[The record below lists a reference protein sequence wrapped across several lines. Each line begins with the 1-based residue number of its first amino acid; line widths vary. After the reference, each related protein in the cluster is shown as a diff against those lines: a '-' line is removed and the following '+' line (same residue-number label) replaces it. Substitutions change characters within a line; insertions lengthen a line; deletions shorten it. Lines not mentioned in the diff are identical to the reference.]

1 MEQDL
6 PRLTAAEW
14 EIMRVIWTKK
24 KTTSTEVSDIVGMK
38 MDWKLATIKT
48 LLGRLVKK
56 GYLSTTKQ
64 GNQFIYSPLK
74 HEQDCLRSEAKELF
88 SKVCDTK
95 KGAVL
100 REWIQ
105 EIPITQAELEKLE
118 EVIQTKKKHA
128 PEYIAC
134 HCLPGQCVCHIENAA
149 KGDSCHEKNY

>member
-6 PRLTAAEW
+6 PGLTAAEW
-14 EIMRVIWTKK
+14 EILRVVWTKK
-24 KTTSTEVSDIVGMK
+24 KTTSTEVSDIVGTK

-64 GNQFIYSPLK
+64 GNRFIYAPLK
-74 HEQDCLRSEAKELF
+74 HEQDCLRNEAKELF

-95 KGAVL
+95 KGSVL

-105 EIPITQAELEKLE
+105 EISLTQAELEKLE
-118 EVIQTKKKHA
+118 KVIETKKKHA

-134 HCLPGQCVCHIENAA
+134 QCVPGQCACHTEKI
-149 KGDSCHEKNY
+149 KGDGHHEKNN